1 MPDTTTAPLVTHAA
15 REAIVERRTRET
27 QVSVRLTLPGA
38 EPPRPPQI
46 DTPVP
51 FLSHMLEALARHG
64 ALGLT
69 VQARG
74 DTEIDDHHT
83 VEDVGLV
90 LGAALDQALGQRAG
104 IARFGHFSL
113 CMDETLVDC
122 ALDLGG
128 RPYLVFELPVI
139 AGRRVGGFDCDLVR
153 EFFQALVV
161 QARMN
166 LHLHLRAGGNCH
178 HVVEA
183 AFKGFARALRMAVA
197 HDPLSAGVVPSTKG
211 NLV

>member
-1 MPDTTTAPLVTHAA
+1 MSDVVTQG
-15 REAIVERRTRET
+15 REALVERSTRET
-27 QVSVRLTLPGA
+27 QISVRLTLP
-38 EPPRPPQI
+38 EPGQVARAHEI

-74 DTEIDDHHT
+74 DTAIDDHHT

-90 LGAALDQALGQRAG
+90 LGSALDRALGQRAG

-128 RPYLVFELPVI
+128 RPYLVFDLPVI
-139 AGRRVGGFDCDLVR
+139 AGRRVGSFDCDLVR

-161 QARMN
+161 QARIN
-166 LHLHLRAGGNCH
+166 LHLHLRAGGNPH
-178 HVVEA
+178 HVIEA

-197 HDPLSAGVVPSTKG
+197 HDAWMGGAVPSTKG

>member
-1 MPDTTTAPLVTHAA
+1 MPDLLHQV
-15 REAIVERRTRET
+15 REALVERTTRET
-27 QVSVRLTLPGA
+27 QISVRLTLPGD
-38 EPPRPPQI
+38 RPPEPADI
-46 DTPVP
+46 ETPVP
-51 FLSHMLEALARHG
+51 FLSHMLDALARHG
-64 ALGLT
+64 ALGLH
-69 VQARG
+69 VVARG

-83 VEDVGLV
+83 VEDIGLV
-90 LGAALDQALGQRAG
+90 LGSALDRALGSRAG

-128 RPYLVFELPVI
+128 RPYLVFDLPVI
-139 AGRRVGGFDCDLVR
+139 AGRRVGDFDCDLVR

-166 LHLHLRAGGNCH
+166 LHLHLRAGGNVH

-197 HDPLSAGVVPSTKG
+197 HDATVGGAVPSTKG

>member
-1 MPDTTTAPLVTHAA
+1 MPDTQRRAL
-15 REAIVERRTRET
+15 VERSTRET
-27 QVSVRLTLPGA
+27 QISVRLALPGQA
-38 EPPRPPQI
+38 PPAAPQI
-46 DTPVP
+46 STPVP

-64 ALGLT
+64 ALELD
-69 VQARG
+69 VQASG
-74 DTEIDDHHT
+74 DTAVDDHHT

-104 IARFGHFSL
+104 IVRFGHMSL

-128 RPYLVFELPVI
+128 RPYLVFDLPVI
-139 AGRRVGGFDCDLVR
+139 AGRWIGGFDCDLVR
-153 EFFQALVV
+153 EFFQALAV

-166 LHLHLRAGGNCH
+166 LHLHLRAGGNTH

-183 AFKGFARALRMAVA
+183 AFKAFARALRMAVA
-197 HDPLSAGVVPSTKG
+197 HDPLAAGTIPSTKG
-211 NLV
+211 SLV

>member
-1 MPDTTTAPLVTHAA
+1 MPATPEPQEALRHAL
-15 REAIVERRTRET
+15 VERSTRET
-27 QVSVRLTLPGA
+27 QISVRLTLPGQA
-38 EPPRPPQI
+38 PPTAPKI

-64 ALGLT
+64 ALGLE

-74 DTEIDDHHT
+74 DTAIDDHHT

-90 LGAALDQALGQRAG
+90 LGAAIDRALGSRAG
-104 IARFGHFSL
+104 IVRFGHMSL

-166 LHLHLRAGGNCH
+166 LHLHLRAGGNVH

-183 AFKGFARALRMAVA
+183 AFKAFARALRTAVA
-197 HDPLSAGVVPSTKG
+197 HDPLTAGAIPSTKG
-211 NLV
+211 SIV

>member
-1 MPDTTTAPLVTHAA
+1 MSIITTTPPRQAL
-15 REAIVERRTRET
+15 VERVTQET
-27 QVSVRLTLPGA
+27 QISVRLTLPGDA
-38 EPPRPPQI
+38 PPERARI

-51 FLSHMLEALARHG
+51 FLSHMLDALARHG
-64 ALGLT
+64 ALGLE

-74 DTEIDDHHT
+74 DTAIDDHHT

-104 IARFGHFSL
+104 VARFGHFSL

-128 RPYLVFELPVI
+128 RPYLVFDLPAI
-139 AGRRVGGFDCDLVR
+139 AGKRVGSFDCDLVR

-166 LHLHLRAGGNCH
+166 LHLHQRAGGNAH
-178 HVVEA
+178 HVIEA
-183 AFKGFARALRMAVA
+183 AFKGFARALRTACA
-197 HDPLSAGVVPSTKG
+197 FDPLSAGAVPSTKG

>member
-1 MPDTTTAPLVTHAA
+1 MSSPVVAPVRKAL
-15 REAIVERRTRET
+15 VERVTQET
-27 QVSVRLTLPGA
+27 QISVKLTLPGDV
-38 EPPRPPQI
+38 PPARPRI

-51 FLSHMLEALARHG
+51 FLSHMLDALARHG
-64 ALGLT
+64 ALGLE

-74 DTEIDDHHT
+74 DTAIDDHHT

-90 LGAALDQALGQRAG
+90 LGSAIDQALGPRAG
-104 IARFGHFSL
+104 IVRFGHSSL

-128 RPYLVFELPVI
+128 RPYLVFELPAI
-139 AGRRVGGFDCDLVR
+139 SGRRVGSFDCDLVR

-166 LHLHLRAGGNCH
+166 LHLHLRAGGNAH

-183 AFKGFARALRMAVA
+183 AFKGFARALRAA
-197 HDPLSAGVVPSTKG
+197 CALDPLTGGAVPSTKG
-211 NLV
+211 NLVCCA

>member
-1 MPDTTTAPLVTHAA
+1 MPDVLTKV
-15 REAIVERRTRET
+15 REALVERTTRET
-27 QVSVRLTLPGA
+27 QISVRLTLPGD
-38 EPPRPPQI
+38 RPPEPADI
-46 DTPVP
+46 ETPVP
-51 FLSHMLEALARHG
+51 FLSHMLDALARHG
-64 ALGLT
+64 ALGLH
-69 VQARG
+69 VVARG

-83 VEDVGLV
+83 VEDTGLV
-90 LGAALDQALGQRAG
+90 LGSALDQALGSRAG

-128 RPYLVFELPVI
+128 RPYLVFDLPVI
-139 AGRRVGGFDCDLVR
+139 AGRRVGDFDCDLVR

-166 LHLHLRAGGNCH
+166 LHLHLRAGGNVH

-197 HDPLSAGVVPSTKG
+197 HDATVGGAVPSTKG

>member
-1 MPDTTTAPLVTHAA
+1 MSTPAIIAPVRSA
-15 REAIVERRTRET
+15 RVERVTQET
-27 QVSVRLTLPGA
+27 QISVQLTLPGA
-38 EPPRPPQI
+38 TPPPRPRI

-51 FLSHMLEALARHG
+51 FLSHMLDALARHG
-64 ALGLT
+64 ALGLE

-74 DTEIDDHHT
+74 DTAIDDHHT
-83 VEDVGLV
+83 VEDIGLV
-90 LGAALDQALGQRAG
+90 LGSAIDQALGQRAG
-104 IARFGHFSL
+104 IVRFGHFSL

-128 RPYLVFELPVI
+128 RPYLVFDLPAI
-139 AGRRVGGFDCDLVR
+139 AGRRLGSFDCDLVR

-166 LHLHLRAGGNCH
+166 LHLHLRAGGNAH

-183 AFKGFARALRMAVA
+183 AFKGFARALRAA
-197 HDPLSAGVVPSTKG
+197 CALDPLTGGGVPSTKG

>member
-1 MPDTTTAPLVTHAA
+1 MPDTPVSSPVL
-15 REAIVERRTRET
+15 REAHVERRTRET
-27 QVSVRLTLPGA
+27 QISVQLCLPGDL
-38 EPPRPPQI
+38 PPQPPQI

-64 ALGLT
+64 ALGLS
-69 VQARG
+69 VAARG

-104 IARFGHFSL
+104 IARFGHCSL

-128 RPYLVFELPVI
+128 RPYLVFDLPAI

-166 LHLHLRAGGNCH
+166 LHLHLRAGGNAH
-178 HVVEA
+178 HVIEA
-183 AFKGFARALRMAVA
+183 AFKGFARALRMAVT